1 MSSPAE
7 PMDLAKLKRLRVAD
21 LKELLEARGLDT
33 SGLKDDLVQRLH
45 DAQTSAPA
53 GANVGADE
61 PDAAPEPAPAAPMDA
76 DPAPAPDADA
86 PDEPEPEAAPEASP
100 EPDASPEPA
109 DAPEP
114 DAAPEPADAPADA
127 APSDPADPSPAEAN
141 ADDPASPAAYVP
153 PVHKRVSSAKLDR
166 ARAKLKV
173 NSHDLDAWEV
183 IASDAQARGVPDGRG
198 LFEEVLA
205 QHPTASRVWRAY
217 AEAEIAG
224 APNGDRDD
232 EAVKSIFSR
241 CLLACPSAELWRS
254 YTRYMVKT
262 NDPTTEEGVQTIKAA
277 FEYTVDAVGED
288 VDAGPLWLDY
298 VTFLQAVDATHAC
311 PDAAEEHAESAR
323 MQEVRRAYQRA
334 VSVPT
339 TSIDALYREY
349 DAFETKL
356 SPTLAKALLAE
367 TKAKVDVARAALKER
382 KKKRDALVVGGLAG
396 PPEPSKEDKSPE
408 GQCRLWRAFIAWE
421 KTNPQRLEPNEDAG
435 ETTNPQLVARV
446 TLAYEQALMSLR
458 HFPDVWLELAA
469 WHESEGRAE
478 EAASVLERAREAIP
492 TCALLNFAAADL
504 EEARGDAV
512 AAKAVYES
520 LLDVHEAKANE
531 AAEAAVADG
540 SVASAADFAHP
551 PMDNETLLAYVEYLR
566 CCRRSEGSQSSRK
579 AFMRARRAPGLRWEL
594 FVAAAQLEWR
604 YDHNDK
610 VARNIFE
617 LGLKTFIDDPAYV
630 LEYADFLVG
639 TNDVANARVLHER
652 AAGACAEAVARAR
665 GEEKTRATRRL
676 REFWDAY
683 VTFEQ
688 SHGSLDAMRAAE
700 RRRHEALGE
709 PGGGPHSAAAVVAA
723 LMSRHTFMGL
733 RPTTLAQSQHFA
745 RQGAAV
751 PKQEPTPRAPQYAG
765 EREKRAAAAAAKPAK
780 APPKPKPP
788 TPPAPPPAA
797 KDAAAAK
804 ELPQL
809 PRAPPGA
816 GNIPKMAAPPP
827 PPAGAGAFTHL
838 PRELG
843 SFASRLP
850 DARSVGA
857 CPPNLVDAVMDVILT
872 SDVSPDGGASAIEAL
887 NESRGAIKTGEKRK
901 AEGDPGARSGGG
913 GGAPLTAAANKPPP
927 RDVFRMRQAKQART
941 DQAEFQ

>member
-1 MSSPAE
+1 M
-7 PMDLAKLKRLRVAD
+7 
-21 LKELLEARGLDT
+21 
-33 SGLKDDLVQRLH
+33 
-45 DAQTSAPA
+45 
-53 GANVGADE
+53 
-61 PDAAPEPAPAAPMDA
+61 
-76 DPAPAPDADA
+76 
-86 PDEPEPEAAPEASP
+86 
-100 EPDASPEPA
+100 
-109 DAPEP
+109 
-114 DAAPEPADAPADA
+114 
-127 APSDPADPSPAEAN
+127 
-141 ADDPASPAAYVP
+141 
-153 PVHKRVSSAKLDR
+153 HKRISSAKLDR

-224 APNGDRDD
+224 APDGSRDD

-277 FEYTVDAVGED
+277 FEYTMDAVGED
-288 VDAGPLWLDY
+288 VDAGPLWLDC
-298 VTFLQAVDATHAC
+298 VTFLQSVDATHAC
-311 PDAAEEHAESAR
+311 PDAAGEHAESAR

-367 TKAKVDVARAALKER
+367 VKPRVDVARAALKER
-382 KKKRDALVVGGLAG
+382 KKKRDTLVVGGLAG
-396 PPEPSKEDKSPE
+396 PPEPNKEDKSPE
-408 GQCRLWRAFIAWE
+408 GQCRLWRALIAWE

-435 ETTNPQLVARV
+435 ETTSTQLVARV

-478 EAASVLERAREAIP
+478 EAASALERAREAIP
-492 TCALLNFAAADL
+492 TCALLHFAAADL

-520 LLDVHEAKANE
+520 LLDVYEAKAND

-540 SVASAADFAHP
+540 SVASAVDFAHP

-579 AFMRARRAPGLRWEL
+579 AFMRARRAPGVRWEL

-652 AAGACAEAVARAR
+652 AAGACAEAVARAV
-665 GEEKTRATRRL
+665 GEKKTRATRRL
-676 REFWDAY
+676 REFWDAF

-733 RPTTLAQSQHFA
+733 RPTTLAHSQHFA
-745 RQGAAV
+745 RHGAAV
-751 PKQEPTPRAPQYAG
+751 PKQEPTPRAPQYVG
-765 EREKRAAAAAAKPAK
+765 EREKRAAAAAAAKPAK
-780 APPKPKPP
+780 APPKPP
-788 TPPAPPPAA
+788 TPPAPPPPA

-804 ELPQL
+804 DIPQL

-827 PPAGAGAFTHL
+827 PAGPGAFTHL

-857 CPPNLVDAVMDVILT
+857 CPPNLVDAVMDAILT

-887 NESRGAIKTGEKRK
+887 NESRGAVNAGEKRK
-901 AEGDPGARSGGG
+901 AGGDPVARLGGD
-913 GGAPLTAAANKPPP
+913 APLTAAANKPPP